1 MIPTLRKFSIEFD
14 LYNIRLTSLQATSES
29 LHSAID
35 PLSVGTHFILNSLL
49 AKTKSPLLFTQEAFD
64 YDAVIG

>member
-1 MIPTLRKFSIEFD
+1 
-14 LYNIRLTSLQATSES
+14 LQATSES
-29 LHSAID
+29 LHSSID